1 MQVYLAMRLVV
12 FSLFIGLVVRLPLS
26 GQDTLRPLDCVE
38 RLLRSDPQ
46 LRISRVNVRQQE
58 GRLLQT
64 QAAFDLG
71 TSVNAQYNVDYS
83 PVFSPLGIVF
93 PQVTTSQYGLGANQ
107 ELDFGI
113 RLNANM
119 GVQSSTIISS
129 RADDKRPQN
138 RGFMALN
145 LTVPL
150 LKNRGSAVTKAPR
163 EQAALVLEAVR
174 ADVLQ
179 SVNMRSADA
188 LSAYVEYWYA
198 YRMLETAR
206 TSESVASESYNLI
219 AEYVKADIRTRAD
232 LREAEQTMLA
242 RIGERIAAEQAAA
255 TAYAQLVT
263 VMGDS
268 AVQSDALP
276 APSSLREAV
285 GDTLASKIK
294 LDLITN
300 RAFARRPDIRG
311 LAIRR
316 EAARKAIIGAQSDL
330 LPQLDLGLTVGSNG
344 FNFDTTFGRYI
355 SAYRDNATPMNV
367 GATISWALPVQNSQA
382 RASIMTNEA
391 EYERLTVQEQDVRR
405 QIQINCTIALQR
417 LQRAYARELI
427 SMKSAM
433 LAEDVYKDEESRIAA
448 GKSTLVQLRMRQD
461 YVIAAQREL
470 YAVRRDFAL
479 AVVQIRFLASLFF
492 KEDGTTVSTTDASL
506 FDLSELTQ

>member
-1 MQVYLAMRLVV
+1 MTMQKVVLVLITMLVV
-12 FSLFIGLVVRLPLS
+12 LLPMS

-38 RLLRSDPQ
+38 KLLKNDPQ
-46 LRISRVNVRQQE
+46 LRISRINVRQQE

-64 QAAFDLG
+64 RAAFDLG
-71 TSVNAQYNVDYS
+71 TSVSAQYNVDYS

-107 ELDFGI
+107 ELDVGV
-113 RLNANM
+113 RLNASM

-138 RGFMALN
+138 RGFVALN

-163 EQAALVLEAVR
+163 EQATLVLEAVR

-179 SVNMRSADA
+179 SINIRSADA

-206 TSESVASESYNLI
+206 TSESMASESYNLV

-232 LREAEQTMLA
+232 LREAEQTMLTRISE
-242 RIGERIAAEQAAA
+242 RIGAEQAAA
-255 TAYAQLVT
+255 TAYAQLAT

-268 AVQSDALP
+268 ALPSEGLP
-276 APSSLREAV
+276 APSSLREAI
-285 GDTLASKIK
+285 GASSLAPQIK

-300 RAFARRPDIRG
+300 RAFERRPDIRG
-311 LAIRR
+311 LTMRR
-316 EAARKAIIGAQSDL
+316 EAARRAIVGAESDL

-355 SAYRDNATPMNV
+355 SAYRDNATPMNL

-382 RASIMTNEA
+382 RASIMMNEA
-391 EYERLTVQEQDVRR
+391 EHERLTIQEQDVRR
-405 QIQINCTIALQR
+405 QIQINCSIALQR

-427 SMKSAM
+427 STKSAK
-433 LAEDVYKDEESRIAA
+433 LAEDVYKDEVTRIAA
-448 GKSTLVQLRMRQD
+448 GKSTLTQLRVQQD
-461 YVIAAQREL
+461 FVIAAQREL
-470 YAVRRDFAL
+470 YTVRKDYAL
-479 AVVQIRFLASLFF
+479 AVVQIRFLASLLF
-492 KEDGTTVSTTDASL
+492 KEDGTTLSTTDASL

>member
-1 MQVYLAMRLVV
+1 
-12 FSLFIGLVVRLPLS
+12 LS

-38 RLLRSDPQ
+38 RLLRNDPQ

-179 SVNMRSADA
+179 SINMRSADA